1 MPDGRRR
8 GNRTIGSVTVLTA
21 AVGIWLITTD
31 DVPQPP
37 PQPSQTQGFLGTER
51 RLLGELSDERRQDR
65 GRTAGSQPVAMAP
78 AEPERVRIPSLRIDA
93 PLTAL
98 GLEADGSLQAP
109 PPDDKNLAGWYADGT
124 PPAPTARPSSPAT
137 STTNRAPP
145 SSTNSE
151 PSRRASAS
159 KCSAG
164 TEPQRPSPSTRSR
177 STTAETSP
185 TNRSTARQA
194 VPNCASS
201 PAAARTRR
209 RPDTRPTSSCT
220 PTSHPCEPPRPEPLE
235 VPWCAL
241 GPRVPPIS

>member
-124 PPAPTARPSSPAT
+124 PPGSDGTAVIAGHVDNKQGPAVFYQLGALKKGE
-137 STTNRAPP
+137 RI
-145 SSTNSE
+145 E
-151 PSRRASAS
+151 VLRRD
-159 KCSAG
+159 G
-164 TEPQRPSPSTRSR
+164 
-177 STTAETSP
+177 TTAAFTVDAIEIHD
-185 TNRSTARQA
+185 
-194 VPNCASS
+194 
-201 PAAARTRR
+201 RR
-209 RPDTRPTSSCT
+209 NFPDQQVYGATG
-220 PTSHPCEPPRPEPLE
+220 RPELRLITCGGTYTKKAGYPANVVVYAHLTSLRTAT
-235 VPWCAL
+235 P
-241 GPRVPPIS
+241 